1 MIKLGDLSNIM
12 KFTLMVIGC
21 YIHTHTTLFHEPAH
35 QIICYIAI
43 GGFIFIATIIWSE
56 NV

>member
-21 YIHTHTTLFHEPAH
+21 YIHTHTTLFHELAH